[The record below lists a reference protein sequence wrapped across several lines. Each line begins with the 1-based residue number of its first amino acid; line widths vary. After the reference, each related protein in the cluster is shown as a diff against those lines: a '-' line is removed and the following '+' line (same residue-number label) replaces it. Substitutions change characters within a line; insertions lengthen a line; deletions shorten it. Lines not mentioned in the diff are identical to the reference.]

1 MKRVSP
7 VRAVLLEKGSEVLGD
22 DAPRLFQQGWYGRL
36 ISSTLLSLDSYETL
50 HLLERHKLEVFLDDA
65 SSALSPKTVARH
77 FARHVPNFWRNY
89 LVYKDLRNRG
99 YVIRSGGMNEPFY
112 FRQYP
117 RGAIPDQ
124 TPYNT
129 LILPL
134 QEGSGFPLTDLDQII
149 QLSVATRKQL
159 VFVLVD
165 SLGEV
170 SYVSVSE
177 AKLKDISQGKP
188 FASWEGVS

>member
-1 MKRVSP
+1 M
-7 VRAVLLEKGSEVLGD
+7 EDGSEVSGD
-22 DAPRLFQQGWYGRL
+22 DAPKLFQQGWYGRL
-36 ISSTLLSLDSYETL
+36 VSSSLLSLDSYETL
-50 HLLERHKLEVFLDDA
+50 HLLERHKLAVFLDGADRP
-65 SSALSPKTVARH
+65 LSPKVVARY
-77 FARHVPNFWRNY
+77 FARHIPHFWRNY

-99 YVIRSGGMNEPFY
+99 YVIRSGGLNDPFY

-134 QEGSGFPLTDLDQII
+134 QEGSGFPLTDLDRII

-188 FASWEGVS
+188 FASWESVS